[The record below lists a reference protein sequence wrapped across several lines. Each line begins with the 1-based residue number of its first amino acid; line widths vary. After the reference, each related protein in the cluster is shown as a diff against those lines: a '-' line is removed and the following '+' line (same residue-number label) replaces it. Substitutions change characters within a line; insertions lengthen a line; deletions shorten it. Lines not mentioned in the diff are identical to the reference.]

1 MLFYAILYP
10 LILFSLSSWFIPFY
24 RYILMYWLYW
34 IVSLSQLS
42 FYLSSQSF
50 EESAYRG
57 IIIPSFYGDLDE
69 SILALDLPFTSAVS
83 TTLYFNCFISYASEI
98 YESNPCSIY
107 PHEIS
112 FSASFNT
119 PSTVFDYSSSSY
131 VYISPYSLQAYMIGS
146 NCASSQHFY
155 SIIHSCY
162 CRAISSFF
170 HTISKW
176 FWVWL
181 ECSLDSLWWDLH
193 TLCMETMLT
202 SSSLFKSIK
211 FTLNSVHSTFDAS
224 IDELQFMIWNKDDAI
239 ATLFHTIHTIFRLG
253 LDSSLWY
260 IHHLWIQQFWGYGEC
275 GSLKLH
281 LSPISSLQRGILC
294 FCHCSQNHR

>member
-1 MLFYAILYP
+1 MNPIPVPFILT
-10 LILFSLSSWFIPFY
+10 I
-24 RYILMYWLYW
+24 
-34 IVSLSQLS
+34 SLSQLH
-42 FYLSSQSF
+42 
-50 EESAYRG
+50 
-57 IIIPSFYGDLDE
+57 
-69 SILALDLPFTSAVS
+69 SILLQLFLITIRV
-83 TTLYFNCFISYASEI
+83 LM
-98 YESNPCSIY
+98 SIY
-107 PHEIS
+107 LLILFRTIWS
-112 FSASFNT
+112 VL
-119 PSTVFDYSSSSY
+119 TV
-131 VYISPYSLQAYMIGS
+131 
-146 NCASSQHFY
+146 SSQHFY

-181 ECSLDSLWWDLH
+181 EYSLDSLWWDLH

-239 ATLFHTIHTIFRLG
+239 ATLSHTIHTIFRLG